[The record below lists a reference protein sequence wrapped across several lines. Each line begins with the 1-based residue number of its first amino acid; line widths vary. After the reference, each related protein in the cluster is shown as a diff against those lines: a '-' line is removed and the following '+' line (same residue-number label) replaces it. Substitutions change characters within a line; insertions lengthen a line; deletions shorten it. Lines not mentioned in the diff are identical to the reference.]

1 MTDKMKN
8 ILIGLFVLTAAVLVI
23 GSILFLDPKIGDG
36 KKSLLVRFSNISGI
50 TIGTRVTFAGKPV
63 GEVVSI
69 KEIHDARE
77 TSLDDAG
84 RVYFYLL
91 TLKLDSS
98 VQVYSSD
105 EIAMRTTGLMG
116 EKSIAIL
123 PKNPVA
129 GLTCYPITD
138 QILTANSTDPLENT
152 LNQIAKASQ
161 RMDGSLTHLDDWFL
175 NNQNNLSHSI
185 QALNQFLD
193 QGHAL
198 ISSVDQSGIVPSIT
212 AASHKLNENL
222 ELFRSG
228 LEDERIFQKVS
239 TLADTL
245 TQVADSFNTD
255 GALAL
260 QNIHQITQDIA
271 RGTGTVGKL
280 INGEDLYLRLSSL
293 MSKGET
299 LMNDINH
306 YGLLFQYD
314 KHWQRNR
321 TKRANQLKSLDTPRE
336 FRTYFEGEVDNITTS
351 LGRLTELLDLAG
363 SERKKISEN
372 EHFKQQFATLIRS
385 VQSLSE
391 SLKLYNEGLISDQNY
406 P

>member
-8 ILIGLFVLTAAVLVI
+8 ILIGLFVLTAAMLAI
-23 GSILFLDPKIGDG
+23 GTILFLDPKIGDG
-36 KKSLLVRFSNISGI
+36 KKTLLVRFSNIAGI
-50 TIGTRVTFAGKPV
+50 ANGTRVTFAGKPI
-63 GEVVSI
+63 GEVVAI

-77 TSLDDAG
+77 TSLDDTG

-123 PKNPVA
+123 PKNPLA
-129 GLTCYPITD
+129 GHTAYPITD

-152 LNQIAKASQ
+152 LTQIAKASQ

-175 NNQNNLSHSI
+175 RNQNNLSYSI

-198 ISSVDQSGIVPSIT
+198 ISSVDQSGFVPSIT
-212 AASHKLNENL
+212 QASHKLNENL

-228 LEDERIFQKVS
+228 LEDEKIFQRIS
-239 TLADTL
+239 NLAETF

-314 KHWQRNR
+314 KHWQRSR

-336 FRTYFEGEVDNITTS
+336 FRSYFEGEVDNITTS
-351 LGRLTELLDLAG
+351 LGRLTELLDRAG
-363 SERKKISEN
+363 NERSKIVEN
-372 EHFKQQFATLIRS
+372 ESFKQQFGVLIRS
-385 VQSLSE
+385 VQSLSD
-391 SLKLYNEGLISDQNY
+391 SLKLYNEGFISEQN
-406 P
+406 PP